1 MAESAE
7 STVAAALGGTGIK
20 FFPDVAPTGTPGPY
34 LTYQAVGG
42 QDVNDMS
49 GPADLENAR
58 MQINAWATTRAGAT
72 AAMRTARAAMVAA
85 GGLPIGA
92 PVSTYEKD
100 TKLYGSR
107 LDFSLWFKP

>member
-7 STVAAALGGTGIK
+7 SIVATALDGTGIN
-20 FFPDVAPTGTPGPY
+20 FYPDVGPQGVTPPY

-42 QDVNDMS
+42 QDVNDLG

-58 MQINAWATTRAGAT
+58 MQVNSWATTRAGAI
-72 AAMRTARAAMVAA
+72 AAMRTARSALVEA
-85 GGLPIGA
+85 GGLPIGS
-92 PVSTYEKD
+92 PVSAYEPD

>member
-7 STVAAALGGTGIK
+7 AIVATALRATGIP
-20 FFPDVAPTGTPGPY
+20 FYPDVGQMGSTGSY
-34 LTYQAVGG
+34 LTYQSVGG

-58 MQINAWATTRAGAT
+58 MQVNAWAVTRAGAI
-72 AAMRTARAAMVAA
+72 AALRSARTALVAV

-92 PVSTYEKD
+92 PVSTYESD